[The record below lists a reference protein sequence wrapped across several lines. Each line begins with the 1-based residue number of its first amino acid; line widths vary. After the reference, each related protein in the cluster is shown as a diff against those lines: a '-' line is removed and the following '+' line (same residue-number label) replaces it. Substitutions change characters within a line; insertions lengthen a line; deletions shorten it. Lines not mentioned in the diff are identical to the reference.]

1 LNFKNTDG
9 VLVNSVELETS
20 TKKGG
25 IQQGDII
32 IQFDGKPVSNS
43 KYFRK
48 MVANT
53 EIGRVVLLKVFRDGK
68 EKLLEIKIRKLV
80 S

>member
-1 LNFKNTDG
+1 MLN
-9 VLVNSVELETS
+9 EAS
-20 TKKGG
+20 TQKGG
-25 IQQGDII
+25 IKQGDII

-48 MVANT
+48 MVTNT
-53 EIGRVVLLKVFRDGK
+53 EIGRVVLLRVFRNGK
-68 EKLLEIKIRKLV
+68 EKLLEIRIRKLV